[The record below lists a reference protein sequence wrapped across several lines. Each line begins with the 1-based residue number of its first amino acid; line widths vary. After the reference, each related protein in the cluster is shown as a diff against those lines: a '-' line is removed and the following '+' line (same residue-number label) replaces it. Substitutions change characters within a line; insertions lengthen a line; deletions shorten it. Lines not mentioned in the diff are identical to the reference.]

1 MDLGAIG
8 KMRKCRKGESFRE
21 NERRKVKLCKVKRK
35 ERSFC
40 REKKIS

>member
-1 MDLGAIG
+1 MEEI
-8 KMRKCRKGESFRE
+8 RKFREGESFRE

-35 ERSFC
+35 DRSFC